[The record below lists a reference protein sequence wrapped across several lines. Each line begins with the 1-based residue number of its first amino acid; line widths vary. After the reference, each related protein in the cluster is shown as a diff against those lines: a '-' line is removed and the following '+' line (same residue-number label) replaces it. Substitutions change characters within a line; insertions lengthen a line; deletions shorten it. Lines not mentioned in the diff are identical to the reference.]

1 MSVST
6 SDLIDRYLAAAAAR
20 DTEALVGLFSQDG
33 VVIDEDKTWRGP
45 SEIRAWRAG
54 PAAAY
59 QYTTELLGI
68 EHAGGAD
75 YVARVR
81 LDGNFPGGTV
91 ELRHRFTID
100 ADGIHRLEIA
110 P

>member
-1 MSVST
+1 MTVST
-6 SDLIDRYLAAAAAR
+6 PELIERYFAADAAR
-20 DTEALVGLFSQDG
+20 DTETLVELFSQDG

-45 SEIRAWRAG
+45 SEIRAWRTG

-59 QYTTELLGI
+59 QYTTEVLGI

-75 YVARVR
+75 YVAHVR
-81 LDGNFPGGTV
+81 LDGNFPGRTV

-100 ADGIHRLEIA
+100 GGRIRRLAIA